1 MENIEPIKEL
11 TESVA
16 RICDVDKDKMLD
28 VGQRKPQY
36 AFPRWMLWLAIK
48 RLTNYSNDIIAELTK
63 DRNGK
68 RHSYSNITSGIS
80 KMSRM
85 TDNDF
90 IWGQK
95 WVLVKNVIKNIKKD
109 FVESKQTPKI
119 TIIVPKGIEVEI
131 KEK

>member
-1 MENIEPIKEL
+1 MENTEQIKEL

-16 RICDVDKDKMLD
+16 RICCVDKDKMLD
-28 VGQRKPQY
+28 VGQRKSEY
-36 AFPRWMLWLAIK
+36 AFPRWMLWMAIK
-48 RLTNYSNDIIAELTK
+48 RLTNCTNNTIAELTK

-85 TDNDF
+85 TDNDY
-90 IWGQK
+90 IWAKK
-95 WVLVKNVIKNIKKD
+95 WESVKNVIKNIKKD
-109 FVESKQTPKI
+109 FVESKQTTKI
-119 TIIVPKGIEVEI
+119 TVIVPKGVEVEI

>member
-1 MENIEPIKEL
+1 MENTEQIKEL

-16 RICDVDKDKMLD
+16 RICCVDKDEMLE

-36 AFPRWMLWLAIK
+36 AFPRWMLWMAIK
-48 RLTNYSNDIIAELTK
+48 RLTNCTNNTIAELTK

-80 KMSRM
+80 KMTKM
-85 TDNDF
+85 TDNDY
-90 IWGQK
+90 IWSQK
-95 WVLVKNVIKNIKKD
+95 WVLVKNVIKNMKKD
-109 FVESKQTPKI
+109 FVESKQIPKI
-119 TIIVPKGIEVEI
+119 TVIVPKGIEVEI